1 MKNLNYIVE
10 NFKKSNLFEKIDEHK
25 LNTLKDCDIFY
36 SLRFDSFGM
45 RIYSYLNCLR
55 ISKKFGKK
63 TVILWD
69 TASSTPSAQLHHHEH
84 DDHLIF
90 KDLPIKYF
98 NSDKEFIDKYAKN
111 ILGPSGKIPY
121 LENENFDEVIKE
133 LSELAKK
140 LELNEELNQK
150 IKNIPEYDY
159 GIHVRSGDITAVTG
173 NEGTG
178 NRYWFAKSYFGYQ
191 KWFPESLAFKIIKK
205 ISEKKKYIAS
215 SSKKFLD
222 KISNLENITINRYNV
237 NKKNIAATKLI
248 IDIYTLSK
256 CKNLICTQRSGV
268 AILATLL
275 SYNHVISPEDFLDIE
290 EIYDELFSVINNQH
304 IELNSPGK
312 LFKKFIFIYLSRL
325 YSNLFQIKIKK
336 NFKKKVKI

>member
-69 TASSTPSAQLHHHEH
+69 TASSTPATQLHHHEH
-84 DDHLIF
+84 DDHVIF

-98 NSDKEFIDKYAKN
+98 NSDKQSIDKYSKN
-111 ILGPSGKIPY
+111 ILGITGKILY
-121 LENENFDEVIKE
+121 LENESYEDVIKE
-133 LSELAKK
+133 LSKLAKN
-140 LELNEELNQK
+140 LELNDELNKK
-150 IKNIPEYDY
+150 IQNISEYEY
-159 GIHVRSGDITAVTG
+159 GIHVRSGDITAITG
-173 NEGTG
+173 NEGKG
-178 NRYWFAKSYFGYQ
+178 NRYWFARSYFGYQ

-205 ISEKKKYIAS
+205 ISEKKIYIAS

-222 KISNLENITINRYNV
+222 KVSNLENITINRYNV

-256 CKNLICTQRSGV
+256 CKHLICTQRSAVGL
-268 AILATLL
+268 LATFL
-275 SYNHVISPEDFLDIE
+275 SNENVISPEDFLDIG
-290 EIYDELFSVINNQH
+290 EINDELFSVINNQLT
-304 IELNSPGK
+304 ESQSPGK
-312 LFKKFIFIYLSRL
+312 LLKKLIYLYFRIFYNDFFQLKVKKF
-325 YSNLFQIKIKK
+325 
-336 NFKKKVKI
+336 FKKKVKI